1 MSKNSEMVKLEYNLQ
16 GGSETCPKNPSTR
29 YIKPSQKAVL
39 NEFKNCKTEQGLINL
54 VNYLHKGLGLKKD
67 EIKKTLINEGYNSEH
82 FSKLGHEFN
91 FYGIYNVS
99 DWETANKVYPNISLK
114 QIIDSGY
121 PEYALHLSHDYS
133 IESILDASTY
143 PVEALGRIIKA
154 GEKKGLTIDD
164 FLHKDRFSQKHG
176 KLYKSFINE
185 KYGEYD
191 GIGKGENNFG
201 EKLYTDGYAKL
212 RQEAEEDIKNGS
224 TKFGHVDISWMDSL
238 GYQAGGRYE
247 INYSI

>member
-1 MSKNSEMVKLEYNLQ
+1 MSKNSEIVKLEYRLQ
-16 GGSETCPKNPSTR
+16 GGSETCPKDPSQR
-29 YIKPSQKAVL
+29 FIKPSKDAVL
-39 NEFKNCKTEQGLINL
+39 KEFKDCKGKAGIINL

-67 EIKKTLINEGYNSEH
+67 EIKKTLINKGYNSEH
-82 FSKLGHEFN
+82 FSKLGYEFN
-91 FYGIYNVS
+91 FFNIYNVS

-121 PEYALHLSHDYS
+121 PEYALHLSHGYS

-143 PVEALGRIIKA
+143 PVEALGRIIKV
-154 GEKKGLTIDD
+154 GKEKSLTIDN
-164 FLHKDRFSQKHG
+164 FLHKDRFSQKYG

-224 TKFGHVDISWMDSL
+224 TKFGHDDISWMDSL
-238 GYQAGGRYE
+238 GYQAGGRYK